1 MATAKLLRQ
10 LVKTGTEGNQD
21 AFKRVSEQLIQEERA
36 KNHYLL
42 ANDLERILYGRR
54 NTSNAVHS
62 LLSDRIPKDKERNQ
76 PLLQI
81 KEAVRRMEDVV
92 LSDEN
97 TSLLNEVLQEHHR
110 KNALQSY
117 GLYPADRLL
126 FCGPPGCGKTL
137 TAEVLASELG
147 LPLAMVRIDSVVSS
161 LLGETA
167 ANLRQV
173 FDFIAA
179 IPMVVLFD
187 EFDALAKERADSAE
201 HGELKRVVNA
211 FLQMLDAYE
220 GKSILIAATNHER
233 ILDAAIWRRF
243 DEVLVFDSPNL
254 EQLRRLL
261 SIKLRGLRREFD
273 IEDTHITSLFKGMS
287 HADVERVLRRAA
299 KDMVLTGK
307 EFLSERHLQFAIRRE
322 DARRARIQG
331 G

>member
-1 MATAKLLRQ
+1 MAKAQLLRQ
-10 LVKTGTEGNQD
+10 LIKTGTEGNQE
-21 AFKRVSEQLIQEERA
+21 AFKRVSEQLIKEERA
-36 KNHYLL
+36 KNHHLL

-54 NTSNAVHS
+54 SAPGTTNSS
-62 LLSDRIPKDKERNQ
+62 LLDRIPKDKDRNL

-97 TSLLNEVLQEHHR
+97 ASLLNELLQEHHR
-110 KNALQSY
+110 AEALQSH

-147 LPLAMVRIDSVVSS
+147 LPLAIVRIDSVVSS

-167 ANLRQV
+167 SNLRQV
-173 FDFIAA
+173 FDFIST

-187 EFDALAKERADSAE
+187 EFDALAKERADTAE

-220 GKSILIAATNHER
+220 GKSILVAATNHER

-243 DEVLVFDSPNL
+243 DEVLVFESPNL

-261 SIKLRGLRREFD
+261 SIKLRGLRREFE
-273 IEDTHITSLFKGMS
+273 IEDARITSLFKGMS

-307 EFLSERHLQFAIRRE
+307 EFLSERHLQSAIRRE

-331 G
+331 N

>member
-1 MATAKLLRQ
+1 MTTGKLLRQ
-10 LVKTGTEGNQD
+10 LIKTGTEGNPE
-21 AFKRVSEQLIQEERA
+21 AFKRVSEQVIQEERA

-54 NTSNAVHS
+54 NTGAATNA
-62 LLSDRIPKDKERNQ
+62 LLSDRIPKDKERNL

-81 KEAVRRMEDVV
+81 REAVRRMEEVV

-97 TSLLNEVLQEHHR
+97 TSLLNELLQEHHR
-110 KNALQSY
+110 AESLQSY
-117 GLYPADRLL
+117 GLYPADRIL

-147 LPLAMVRIDSVVSS
+147 LPLAIVRIDSVVSS

-187 EFDALAKERADSAE
+187 EFDALAKERADTAE

-220 GKSILIAATNHER
+220 GKSILVAATNHER

-243 DEVLVFDSPNL
+243 DDVLVFESPNL

-261 SIKLRGLRREFD
+261 TIKLRGLRREFE
-273 IEDTHITSLFKGMS
+273 IEDARITSMFKGMS

-307 EFLSERHLQFAIRRE
+307 EFLSERHLQSAIRRE

>member
-1 MATAKLLRQ
+1 MATGKLLRQ
-10 LVKTGTEGNQD
+10 LVKTGTEGNQE

-36 KNHYLL
+36 RKHHLL
-42 ANDLERILYGRR
+42 ANDLEKILYGRR
-54 NTSNAVHS
+54 NTAGTTNM
-62 LLSDRIPKDKERNQ
+62 LLSDRVPKDKERNL

-81 KEAVRRMEDVV
+81 NEPVRRIEDVV

-97 TSLLNEVLQEHHR
+97 ASLLNELLQEHHR
-110 KNALQSY
+110 AEALHSH
-117 GLYPADRLL
+117 GLYPADRML

-147 LPLAMVRIDSVVSS
+147 LPLAIVRIDSVVSS

-167 ANLRQV
+167 SNLRQV
-173 FDFIAA
+173 FDFIATT
-179 IPMVVLFD
+179 PMVVLFD
-187 EFDALAKERADSAE
+187 EFDALAKERADTAE

-220 GKSILIAATNHER
+220 GKSILVAATNHER

-243 DEVLVFDSPNL
+243 DEVLVFESPNL

-273 IEDTHITSLFKGMS
+273 IDDARITSLFKGMS

-307 EFLSERHLQFAIRRE
+307 EFLSERHLQSAIRRE

-331 G
+331 N

>member
-1 MATAKLLRQ
+1 MANAQLLRQ
-10 LVKTGTEGNQD
+10 LIKSGTEGNPE
-21 AFKRVSEQLIQEERA
+21 AFKRISEKLIKEERA
-36 KNHYLL
+36 KNHHLL

-54 NTSNAVHS
+54 SAPGMTNSS
-62 LLSDRIPKDKERNQ
+62 LLDRVPKDKDRNL

-97 TSLLNEVLQEHHR
+97 ASLLNELLQEHHR
-110 KNALQSY
+110 AEALQSH

-147 LPLAMVRIDSVVSS
+147 LPLAIVRIDSVVSS

-187 EFDALAKERADSAE
+187 EFDALAKERADTAE

-220 GKSILIAATNHER
+220 GKSILVAATNHEQ

-243 DEVLVFDSPNL
+243 DEVLVFESPNL

-261 SIKLRGLRREFD
+261 TIKLRGLRREFD
-273 IEDTHITSLFKGMS
+273 IDDARITSMFKGMS

-307 EFLSERHLQFAIRRE
+307 EFLSERHLQSAIRRE

-331 G
+331 S

>member
-1 MATAKLLRQ
+1 M
-10 LVKTGTEGNQD
+10 
-21 AFKRVSEQLIQEERA
+21 
-36 KNHYLL
+36 
-42 ANDLERILYGRR
+42 
-54 NTSNAVHS
+54 
-62 LLSDRIPKDKERNQ
+62 
-76 PLLQI
+76 QI
-81 KEAVRRMEDVV
+81 NEPVRRIEDVV

-97 TSLLNEVLQEHHR
+97 ASLLNELLQEHHR
-110 KNALQSY
+110 AEALHSY
-117 GLYPADRLL
+117 GLHPADRLL

-147 LPLAMVRIDSVVSS
+147 LPLAIVRIDSVVSS

-167 ANLRQV
+167 SNLRQV
-173 FDFIAA
+173 FDFIA
-179 IPMVVLFD
+179 ITPMVVLFD
-187 EFDALAKERADSAE
+187 EFDALAKERADTAE

-220 GKSILIAATNHER
+220 GKSILVAATNHER

-243 DEVLVFDSPNL
+243 DEVLVFESPNL

-273 IEDTHITSLFKGMS
+273 IDDARITSLFKGMS

-307 EFLSERHLQFAIRRE
+307 EFLSERHLQSAIRRE

-331 G
+331 N

>member
-1 MATAKLLRQ
+1 MANAQLLRQ
-10 LVKTGTEGNQD
+10 LIKTGTEGNQD
-21 AFKRVSEQLIQEERA
+21 AFKRISEQLIKDERA
-36 KNHYLL
+36 KNHHLL

-54 NTSNAVHS
+54 SVAGVKSSS
-62 LLSDRIPKDKERNQ
+62 LLDRVPKDKERNL

-97 TSLLNEVLQEHHR
+97 SSLLKELLQEHHR
-110 KNALQSY
+110 AEALQSY
-117 GLYPADRLL
+117 GLHPADRLL

-147 LPLAMVRIDSVVSS
+147 LPLAIVRIDSVVSS

-173 FDFIAA
+173 FDFIATV
-179 IPMVVLFD
+179 PMVVLFD
-187 EFDALAKERADSAE
+187 EFDALAKERADTAE

-220 GKSILIAATNHER
+220 GKSLLVAATNHEQ

-243 DEVLVFDSPNL
+243 DEVLVFESPNL
-254 EQLRRLL
+254 EQLRRLME
-261 SIKLRGLRREFD
+261 IKLRGLRREFD
-273 IEDTHITSLFKGMS
+273 IEDARISSMFKGMS

-307 EFLSERHLQFAIRRE
+307 EFLNERHLQSAIRRE

-331 G
+331 S